1 MKNGKILPGK
11 RLDSSGFRVAENL
24 ATRKVSAMSESE
36 TWNEEDEDFPLPV
49 KEAGKTESRLS
60 ALLFNL
66 LSHHS
71 PMSFTKIRSLLP
83 DHYQNLENP
92 DSDRKKLSR
101 DVEELGELGFLVRS
115 TQEGYVLD
123 RNVSNRELKLEK
135 EELQTLAETILR
147 SYQESPSLELYSLS
161 QKIFEGKLDVYP
173 ELEMDLKTQKNL
185 SQTEAS
191 VSEELLKKLLESL
204 KTKSPVQFLYYKTFP
219 EETYRVEVDPI
230 RLIRKNSEDY
240 YLLAY
245 DRKKKER
252 RRFIIPKIS
261 RVETI
266 AENSLYQ
273 PQGQKK
279 EVAGDWVLHP
289 ALFQAHEPIEV
300 ELVCDPES
308 SYKVRN
314 SLSEIPYEE
323 FARDSFRFKVTN
335 QEGLFPFLI
344 EARDA
349 IRNILPE
356 SVANSFRKNV
366 EQILSHYRV

>member
-1 MKNGKILPGK
+1 MSQN
-11 RLDSSGFRVAENL
+11 EN
-24 ATRKVSAMSESE
+24 
-36 TWNEEDEDFPLPV
+36 WNDEEEDFPIPV

-66 LSHHS
+66 LNHHS

-101 DVEELGELGFLVRS
+101 DVEELGELGFFVRS

-135 EELQTLAETILR
+135 DELQVLAEMILR
-147 SYQESPSLELYSLS
+147 FYQESPSLELYSLS
-161 QKIFEGKLDVYP
+161 QKLFEGKLDVYP
-173 ELEMDLKTQKNL
+173 ELEMDLKTQKTL
-185 SQTEAS
+185 SQNESSSA
-191 VSEELLKKLLESL
+191 EEILKKLLESL
-204 KTKSPVQFLYYKTFP
+204 KTKSPIQFLYYKTFP

-261 RVETI
+261 KLESI

-273 PQGQKK
+273 PQGLKK
-279 EVAGDWVLHP
+279 EISQDWVLHS
-289 ALFQAHEPIEV
+289 ALFQVHAPIEV
-300 ELVCDPES
+300 ELICDPEF
-308 SYKVRN
+308 SYKIRN
-314 SLSEIPYEE
+314 AISEIPYEE
-323 FARDSFRFKVTN
+323 FTRGSFRLKITN

-344 EARDA
+344 EARDT
-349 IRNILPE
+349 IQKILPE
-356 SVANSFRKNV
+356 TLAQAFRKNV
-366 EQILSHYRV
+366 EQMSFNYQSFSENV

>member
-1 MKNGKILPGK
+1 MP
-11 RLDSSGFRVAENL
+11 
-24 ATRKVSAMSESE
+24 ESE
-36 TWNEEDEDFPLPV
+36 TENWNEDEEDFPIPV

-66 LSHHS
+66 LGHHS
-71 PMSFTKIRSLLP
+71 PLSFTKIRSLLP

-135 EELQTLAETILR
+135 EELQALAETILK

-161 QKIFEGKLDVYP
+161 QKLFEGKLDVYP
-173 ELEMDLKTQKNL
+173 ELEMDLKTQKTL
-185 SQTEAS
+185 SQAATSE
-191 VSEELLKKLLESL
+191 SEELLKKLLESL

-252 RRFIIPKIS
+252 RRFIIPKMS

-273 PQGQKK
+273 PQGQKR
-279 EVAGDWVLHP
+279 ENSQDWVLHP
-289 ALFQAHEPIEV
+289 TLFQVHDPIEV
-300 ELVCDPES
+300 ELVCDPEF

-314 SLSEIPYEE
+314 SISEIPYEE
-323 FARDSFRFKVTN
+323 FSRDSFRFKITN
-335 QEGLFPFLI
+335 QEGLFPLLF
-344 EARDA
+344 EARDS
-349 IRNILPE
+349 IRKILPE
-356 SVANSFRKNV
+356 SLALAFRKNV
-366 EQILSHYRV
+366 EEILSNYRTLS